1 MQDSTSISSHCKGSR
16 AVKTAVLLLLLGLIS
31 TFTQAKYGQYFA
43 KSKTSS
49 FATKTLKITRDG
61 SVQRRV
67 SRKTL
72 PRPSAPFVPRFALL
86 KTVPRQPEDPLQTV
100 AAYLSANQLRSPPVF
115 VPLA

>member
-1 MQDSTSISSHCKGSR
+1 MQDPTPISLRFKGGGAAR
-16 AVKTAVLLLLLGLIS
+16 AAVLLLLLGLVS

-61 SVQRRV
+61 SVQRKV

-72 PRPSAPFVPRFALL
+72 PRPSTPFVPRFAVI
-86 KTVPRQPEDPLQTV
+86 KTVPRQPEVPIQTV
-100 AAYLSANQLRSPPVF
+100 SAYLSANQLRSPPRF
-115 VPLA
+115 TPFA